1 MEGKPIKPERNN
13 FMYVLVACEESQRVC
28 IAFRKKGHIAYSC
41 DIMDESGGHP
51 EWHIKSDVV
60 PLLNG
65 NCFFKT
71 NDGLEHQ
78 LIGKWDMIIAFPP
91 CTYLTNTQNWCY
103 NVDKFGYEKV
113 NERKKE
119 RKKALEFVITIYN
132 SNCDKICIENP
143 IGYINNHYMKPTQII
158 QPWFFGDNFT
168 KTTCLWLK
176 GLEPLNPLIK
186 NKPFNCSSYAYDN
199 LYDENGKILAW
210 NSKEI
215 KILRSKTFQGVAN
228 AMAEQWG

>member
-1 MEGKPIKPERNN
+1 MNI
-13 FMYVLVACEESQRVC
+13 LVACEESQRVC
-28 IAFRKKGHIAYSC
+28 IAFRKKGHRAFSC

-71 NDGLEHQ
+71 NDGSENQ

-103 NVDKFGYEKV
+103 NIDKYGNKAI
-113 NERKKE
+113 ERLKK
-119 RKKALEFVITIYN
+119 RDCAIEFFKSIYN
-132 SNCDKICIENP
+132 ANCDKICIENP
-143 IGYINNHYMKPTQII
+143 VGYMNTHFKKPTQII
-158 QPWFFGDNFT
+158 QPWYFGDNFM
-168 KTTCLWLK
+168 KTTCLWLQ
-176 GLEPLNPLIK
+176 GLPLLKQIYFE
-186 NKPFNCSSYAYDN
+186 KPQNMKSYAYDN
-199 LYDENGKILAW
+199 LYGKNGKILAW
-210 NSKEI
+210 NSDEI
-215 KILRSKTFQGVAN
+215 KILRSKTFQGIAN